1 MTTQQLIQG
10 LSDIAG
16 RKIPTDCILDM
27 SPVIIEKLTRLNY
40 MEEMVI
46 GTKDAS
52 TQHKKNT
59 INTLLNYL
67 SDGNKI

>member
-1 MTTQQLIQG
+1 MTTQQLIEG

-27 SPVIIEKLTRLNY
+27 SPEIVDKLVRLKYIEALVLD
-40 MEEMVI
+40 
-46 GTKDAS
+46 TKDGS

-59 INTLLNYL
+59 MNTLLNYL
-67 SDGNKI
+67 ADGIKI